1 MIMNFGDPKAAY
13 SNGMHSRTQLVDFIF
28 QVCQGAIL
36 HIDSQDVAQAVEAA
50 ESLVSYF
57 KTRDAESIHPIQS

>member
-1 MIMNFGDPKAAY
+1 MIMNFGEPKAAY

-28 QVCQGAIL
+28 QVYQGPIL
-36 HIDSQDVAQAVEAA
+36 HIDSQAVEAA
-50 ESLVSYF
+50 ESLVSSF